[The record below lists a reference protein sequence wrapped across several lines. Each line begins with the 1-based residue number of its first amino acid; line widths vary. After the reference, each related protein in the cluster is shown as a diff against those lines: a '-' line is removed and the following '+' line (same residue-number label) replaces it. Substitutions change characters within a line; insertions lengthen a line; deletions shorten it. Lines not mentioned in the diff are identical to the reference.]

1 MDIVTDYN
9 DIAESLG
16 PINYKKES
24 KAVASE
30 EKKKKDSVDKAIR
43 KAMSEAKEI
52 EKIDKC
58 CLGLNKSSR
67 AKQ

>member
-30 EKKKKDSVDKAIR
+30 EKKKKDLVDKAIK
-43 KAMSEAKEI
+43 KAMSGRKRLR
-52 EKIDKC
+52 K
-58 CLGLNKSSR
+58 
-67 AKQ
+67 